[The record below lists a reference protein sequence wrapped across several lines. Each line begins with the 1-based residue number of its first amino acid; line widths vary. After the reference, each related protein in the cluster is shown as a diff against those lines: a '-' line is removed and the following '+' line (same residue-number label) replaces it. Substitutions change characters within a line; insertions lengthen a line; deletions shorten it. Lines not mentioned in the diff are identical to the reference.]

1 MTESSS
7 DAGNSRDRS
16 NSDAFYGDSVA
27 RPRRVLDADFQS
39 TSPDE
44 LLGRASIDDYF
55 LGEDDEDDDFYYSEY
70 DELDDD
76 DFDEEFDEL
85 YETLPDD
92 EFEEMIDG
100 EGEDDEEET
109 EPETPCETAD
119 AAPQEDEFGAF
130 DDFNADED
138 AFDDSDDDI

>member
-7 DAGNSRDRS
+7 DAGNDAVRS
-16 NSDAFYGDSVA
+16 NSDAFYGDSVE

-55 LGEDDEDDDFYYSEY
+55 LDEDDEDDGFYTEY
-70 DELDDD
+70 DELEDD
-76 DFDEEFDEL
+76 DFDEDFDEL
-85 YETLPDD
+85 FETLPDD

-100 EGEDDEEET
+100 EDGEDEDET
-109 EPETPCETAD
+109 EGEASCETAD
-119 AAPQEDEFGAF
+119 EPAQDDEFGAF

-138 AFDDSDDDI
+138 AFDDSDEEI